1 MANDKLPVTKLAPVD
16 SRQALAGHV
25 GHLTPDQQAALD
37 TFKDRLQQKG
47 YFTPANGA
55 AKASHDDV
63 TLTRFLRARSFDV
76 PGAFKQFTTAEDWRR
91 NEHVDQLYD
100 EFDVDEFQLAREL
113 YPQFTGRRDK
123 QGLPV
128 YVYEVGA
135 LDKKKTDA
143 YAKDTARLEPRMIA
157 LYEHMVQFV
166 LPFASSVPHEHPE
179 TPISGCSTIVDVS
192 NVSLLRFWALK
203 GHMQRASVLATARYA
218 ETLGSIY
225 LVGAPS
231 FFSTVWGWVKG
242 WFDPGTVDKINILA
256 PATQTQDLA
265 ARIPLD
271 SIPRKYG
278 GTLDWAYGAPGPVLD
293 DDARRT
299 LGAREGED
307 LGPLLSAPVRWVD
320 GRLVVKGTGRSEA
333 VLERWQDGGR
343 AGEAAAAAASANGH
357 AEGRAQEQE
366 QDRAAER
373 AQEVE
378 QEEPVAEQAAREPEA
393 QAASA
398 APSAGSSSTPS
409 PVPASAFT
417 AASTSSTS
425 TAPTTSPATPRT
437 DAALSPSAPAPEP
450 AAPTSSSLPPPIL
463 GVGYSNAPS
472 STATTDSTHPTPA
485 PAAPD
490 GEHDIHA
497 AAREHP
503 AAPVKDLAA
512 ALEGTTL

>member
-25 GHLTPDQQAALD
+25 GHLTPDQQTALD
-37 TFKDRLQQKG
+37 TFKDRLQQQG
-47 YFTPANGA
+47 YFTPAKGDL
-55 AKASHDDV
+55 KPSHDDV

-76 PGAFKQFTTAEDWRR
+76 QGAFHQFTTAEDWRR
-91 NEHVDQLYD
+91 AEHVDALYD
-100 EFDVDEFQLAREL
+100 DFDVAEFQLAREL

-123 QGLPV
+123 QGLPL
-128 YVYEVGA
+128 YVYEIGA

-218 ETLGSIY
+218 ETLGAIY

-256 PATQTQDLA
+256 PSTQTQDLA

-307 LGPLLSAPVRWVD
+307 VGQLLSAPVRWID
-320 GRLVVKGTGRSEA
+320 GRLVVKGSGRSEA
-333 VLERWQDGGR
+333 LLERWRDGGR
-343 AGEAAAAAASANGH
+343 AGEAAAAGANGH
-357 AEGRAQEQE
+357 AEDRAQGQE
-366 QDRAAER
+366 RAAGRE
-373 AQEVE
+373 QGVEHEHEV
-378 QEEPVAEQAAREPEA
+378 EQAARAPEA
-393 QAASA
+393 QSSSA

-409 PVPASAFT
+409 PIPASTFT
-417 AASTSSTS
+417 TASTSST
-425 TAPTTSPATPRT
+425 TTPPTTSSATPRT
-437 DAALSPSAPAPEP
+437 DDTFSAHAPA
-450 AAPTSSSLPPPIL
+450 ARTSSSSLPPPIL

-472 STATTDSTHPTPA
+472 ASPTAADASKPA
-485 PAAPD
+485 PPHAD
-490 GEHDIHA
+490 DEHDIHV
-497 AAREHP
+497 AARENP